1 MWTLF
6 LVFIATIVVDWLW
19 ALYIIYTS
27 KKQALKAAIFATLL
41 TCLGSFITL
50 SYIHDRRAIIAA
62 ALGAFI
68 GTFLSI
74 KFNKH
79 RE

>member
-1 MWTLF
+1 MWALV
-6 LVFIATIVVDWLW
+6 LVFVATIAVDWMW

-27 KKQALKAAIFATLL
+27 KKQPFKAAVFATLL

-74 KFNKH
+74 KFSKKSD
-79 RE
+79 